1 MRVIKP
7 STLKEYYT
15 KHADAEGWLKAWF
28 MVATKSQWQNLQDIR
43 ETYKKTDAIKAES
56 GSIVTI
62 FNVKGNNYRLIV
74 AIHFNTQR
82 IYVRDFMTHE
92 EYNSQR
98 WKKRH

>member
-7 STLKEYYT
+7 STLKDYYT
-15 KHADAEGWLKAWF
+15 EHADAEGWLKAWLLI
-28 MVATKSQWQNLQDIR
+28 ATKAQWQNLQEIR
-43 ETYKKTDAIKAES
+43 ETYKKTDAAKAES
-56 GSIVTI
+56 GCIVTI

-74 AIHFNTQR
+74 AIHYNTQR
-82 IYVRDFMTHE
+82 IYIRDFMTHE